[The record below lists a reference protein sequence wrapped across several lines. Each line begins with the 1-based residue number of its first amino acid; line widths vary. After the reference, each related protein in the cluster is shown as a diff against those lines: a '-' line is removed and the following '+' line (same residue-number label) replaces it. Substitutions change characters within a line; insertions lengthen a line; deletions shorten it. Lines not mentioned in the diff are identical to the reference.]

1 MKTFKEFVNEANR
14 PIKEEDIEGKVSE
27 YFYEYAGEDAYD
39 SDSARFR
46 SLKAAAKKKND
57 PLTDGCII
65 YVAEEMGVDAV
76 EIDEK
81 FREYIENQLADLAKA
96 EL

>member
-1 MKTFKEFVNEANR
+1 MKTFKEFINEANR
-14 PIKEEDIEGKVSE
+14 PIKEEDIEWKVSE
-27 YFYEYAGEDAYD
+27 YFDEYAGEDAYD
-39 SDSARFR
+39 SYSDRFR

-65 YVAEEMGVDAV
+65 YIAEEMGVDAV
-76 EIDEK
+76 EIDDK
-81 FREYIENQLADLAKA
+81 FREYIEDKLANLAKA